1 MAYFSQGQLQKT
13 QLVPRAPNLAP
24 EMCPPVG
31 GYVKLNDSE
40 MGSIE
45 IGKTLQLYSSQ
56 PITNPEN
63 PTAAN
68 YFNANSKALEMCS
81 TMLTVKGERLW
92 LVMANATELI
102 RISPAEGGSLPR
114 ASADQILAPTTP
126 RYSTLQ
132 AMCTWMD
139 GSANSHLIRFDI
151 GGGTSFKV
159 FGRNVQMYILCPTNT
174 QVINSPQ
181 AESIDL
187 SGITLNNI
195 VSAKIAPL
203 TVAPANLDILK
214 YTINLGVT
222 ANTQQFVEIPPGARK
237 VRIINASTGI
247 ATALMYFWISNN
259 LTQGH
264 SMGIIDFPTATPN
277 ETLLVEIPVGATHIM
292 TGPVNAMNDRCF
304 SFVFTIDP

>member
-31 GYVKLNDSE
+31 GYTKLTDSE

-45 IGKTLQLYSSQ
+45 IGKTVQLYSSQ
-56 PITNPEN
+56 PITDPFN

-68 YFNANSKALEMCS
+68 YFNPNSKAVEMCS

-92 LVMANATELI
+92 LVMANAIELI
-102 RISPAEGGSLPR
+102 RVDSRESSR
-114 ASADQILAPTTP
+114 APQDLILSTGTP
-126 RYSTLQ
+126 RYSSLQ

-139 GSANSHLIRFDI
+139 GSANSHLVKFDI
-151 GGGTSFKV
+151 SGGTTFKV
-159 FGRNVQMYILCPTNT
+159 FGRNVQMYILCPDNT

-181 AESIDL
+181 DPDIRL
-187 SGITLNNI
+187 SGITLNNV

-203 TVAPANLDILK
+203 TVTPANLDILK
-214 YTINLGVT
+214 YTVNLGVP

-237 VRIINASTGI
+237 VRILNASTGI
-247 ATALMYFWISNN
+247 ATTLMYFWLSNN
-259 LTQGH
+259 ITLGH
-264 SMGIIDFPTATPN
+264 SMGIIDFPAATPN
-277 ETLLVEIPVGATHIM
+277 ETNLIEIPAGATHIM
-292 TGPVNAMNDRCF
+292 SGPVNAMNDRCF
-304 SFVFTIDP
+304 SFVFTIDF